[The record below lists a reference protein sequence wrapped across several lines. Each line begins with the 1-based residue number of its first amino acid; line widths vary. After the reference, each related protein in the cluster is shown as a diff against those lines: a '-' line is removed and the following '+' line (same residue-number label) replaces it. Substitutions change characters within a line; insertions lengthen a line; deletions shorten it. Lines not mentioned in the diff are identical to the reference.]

1 MLKNRNIAAALFLF
15 AILSIAPA
23 GARPLPSGRQQDT
36 LQTPLKFSVRGLS
49 FSPTQTGT
57 KSDAKIVLLNNVSN
71 QSQNFLVFTFKGT
84 NPADFTQTNTCGSF
98 VPPGTSCVLRIFFT
112 PAKDGDRSATIEV
125 SKQDS
130 VITILTINGNGEP
143 QAAPAEGTT
152 PPGAAKKPPI
162 PVPWPIITNRHG

>member
-112 PAKDGDRSATIEV
+112 PAKDGKFKLLVRNSGGANKVTLEV
-125 SKQDS
+125 A
-130 VITILTINGNGEP
+130 V
-143 QAAPAEGTT
+143 
-152 PPGAAKKPPI
+152 AK
-162 PVPWPIITNRHG
+162 